1 MCVDG
6 ISSTN
11 TSSITPPLKPA
22 EGGKSSSV
30 SGDIWTT
37 AKVAPK
43 FEPKS
48 APAET
53 KPAETS
59 EVSVPYRPA
68 EDTSSVVEAR
78 KAAHSSQV
86 DDVAKLKAM
95 AMAQYNEGR
104 TSSFTGFQEVN
115 NSQVESTEKKD
126 YPVEVVEIALEESD
140 SNSEGVTKQS
150 STPVEIVEVNPK
162 SKSKRIDYYGDL
174 VNALSESDV
183 EKYSKFPE
191 TDDPTVQFA
200 YKQIE
205 FDMNRDKLTEKQKA
219 AVRKVYSDV
228 LNMQPGDTIVSR
240 GNSYVNNNG
249 DITVN
254 GIKSAG
260 INGDDN
266 DIRAYADKAAVD
278 LAWKLGNRNHQAKL
292 DSLAREHTILRN
304 KPNLTKED
312 SLQLDNLLKQAVNI
326 VKGNPLRYS
335 YNVAAFRYNLK
346 GFTE

>member
-1 MCVDG
+1 MGVDG
-6 ISSTN
+6 VSSTN

-43 FEPKS
+43 FESKS

-115 NSQVESTEKKD
+115 NSQVESKGLEKP
-126 YPVEVVEIALEESD
+126 PVEIQEVALEESD
-140 SNSEGVTKQS
+140 SDSEGVPKQTS
-150 STPVEIVEVNPK
+150 VPVEIVEVNPK

-191 TDDPTVQFA
+191 TDNITVKFA
-200 YKQIE
+200 YEQLE
-205 FDMNRDKLTEKQKA
+205 FNMNRDKLTEKQKA
-219 AVRKVYSDV
+219 AVRKIYSDV

-240 GNSYVNNNG
+240 GDSYVNNDG

-254 GIKSAG
+254 GIKVASLDF
-260 INGDDN
+260 NKN
-266 DIRAYADKAAVD
+266 DIRAYADKAAYD
-278 LAWKLGNRNHQAKL
+278 LACILGNRNNQAEL
-292 DSLAREHTILRN
+292 NSIARKHTILRN

-312 SLQLDNLLKQAVNI
+312 SLQLDNLIKQAGGI
-326 VKGNPLRYS
+326 YKRSAQYRY
-335 YNVAAFRYNLK
+335 NDAAFRYNLK

>member
-1 MCVDG
+1 MGVDG
-6 ISSTN
+6 VSSTN

-115 NSQVESTEKKD
+115 NSQVELKEDKGSS
-126 YPVEVVEIALEESD
+126 VEVGEIVLGESD
-140 SNSEGVTKQS
+140 SDSEGVTKQS
-150 STPVEIVEVNPK
+150 STSVEIVEVNPK

-200 YKQIE
+200 YK
-205 FDMNRDKLTEKQKA
+205 
-219 AVRKVYSDV
+219 
-228 LNMQPGDTIVSR
+228 
-240 GNSYVNNNG
+240 
-249 DITVN
+249 
-254 GIKSAG
+254 
-260 INGDDN
+260 
-266 DIRAYADKAAVD
+266 
-278 LAWKLGNRNHQAKL
+278 
-292 DSLAREHTILRN
+292 
-304 KPNLTKED
+304 
-312 SLQLDNLLKQAVNI
+312 
-326 VKGNPLRYS
+326 
-335 YNVAAFRYNLK
+335 
-346 GFTE
+346 

>member
-1 MCVDG
+1 MGVDG
-6 ISSTN
+6 VSSTN

-104 TSSFTGFQEVN
+104 TSYFTGFQEVN

-140 SNSEGVTKQS
+140 SNSEGVPKQTS
-150 STPVEIVEVNPK
+150 VPVEIVEVNPK

-312 SLQLDNLLKQAVNI
+312 SLQLDDLTKKAGDIFKRSAQ
-326 VKGNPLRYS
+326 YD